1 MGPTECR
8 RGAREDW
15 TSMAGV
21 TWAVR
26 WCDGRIGSDRMEC
39 VSCRGSEGKV
49 NSVCTAMAVENYF
62 ISSYSLRINNT
73 LF

>member
-26 WCDGRIGSDRMEC
+26 WCDGRIGSDGVRELPGQRGQGEQC
-39 VSCRGSEGKV
+39 V
-49 NSVCTAMAVENYF
+49 
-62 ISSYSLRINNT
+62 YSDGC
-73 LF
+73 